1 MGEVVNMLSE
11 LRRHRREWR
20 LVRSMLVVK
29 ERGETRLKIT
39 SASGTIIGDW
49 PVTTK
54 EEILVAAVMVA
65 EMLLC
70 HTGAAT
76 SNDSLGSRFTH

>member
-1 MGEVVNMLSE
+1 MGEVVNMLSA
-11 LRRHRREWR
+11 LRRQRRERR

-39 SASGTIIGDW
+39 SASGATIGDW

-54 EEILVAAVMVA
+54 EEILAAVVVVGD
-65 EMLLC
+65 MLL
-70 HTGAAT
+70 
-76 SNDSLGSRFTH
+76 

>member
-20 LVRSMLVVK
+20 LVRSMFVIK
-29 ERGETRLKIT
+29 EHGETRLKIM
-39 SASGTIIGDW
+39 SASGAIIGDW

-54 EEILVAAVMVA
+54 EEILAAVVMVA
-65 EMLLC
+65 EMLL
-70 HTGAAT
+70 
-76 SNDSLGSRFTH
+76 